1 MTTKKIYIAPETSK
15 LSLYVEGHILD
26 TSDGSDG
33 PNKGGTTT
41 DPDKQQSMKKR
52 KPTIW
57 DGMR

>member
-26 TSDGSDG
+26 NTATG
-33 PNKGGTTT
+33 PDKGGTTT
-41 DPDKQQSMKKR
+41 DPDKQQSIKKR